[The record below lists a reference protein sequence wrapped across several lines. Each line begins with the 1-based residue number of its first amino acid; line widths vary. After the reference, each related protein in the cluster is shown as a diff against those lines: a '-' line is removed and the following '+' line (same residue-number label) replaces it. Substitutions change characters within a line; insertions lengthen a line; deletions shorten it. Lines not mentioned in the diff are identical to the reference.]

1 VDKFACHAVLA
12 EHEGRSMQAS
22 RTSDCAVGLHKPRL
36 RRSDVPGQAIQRSEC
51 RCCGATL
58 MKSAVSRR
66 WILSG
71 MLG

>member
-1 VDKFACHAVLA
+1 
-12 EHEGRSMQAS
+12 MQTS